1 MRRNRRDDRRNSDA
15 RMKPRIAPV
24 SPPQSPPMHRS
35 FASAFALAL
44 SATVACSSRVSPDG
58 SAAPSGSTVVSP
70 DRGSL
75 VVVGGGRVGPEIV
88 TEFLRLAGGNQAPIV
103 VIPTAGGDS
112 IYTPTCACA
121 RLLRDAG
128 ATDVTVLHTYDPK
141 VADTESFVAPLR
153 RASAVWFPGGR
164 QWRLA
169 DAYLGTRT
177 ERELHALLA
186 RGGVVG
192 GTSAGAS
199 IQASYLVRGAP
210 AGNTVMMSPGHEQ
223 GFGFLR
229 NVAVDQH
236 VLARS
241 RLNDLPLVLAKH
253 PKLLGIGIDEG
264 TAIVVQRDTFT
275 VVGVSKVFV
284 YGGRDTPDSGQVYR
298 SLRSGDRYALR
309 ERRAL
314 Q

>member
-1 MRRNRRDDRRNSDA
+1 MSR
-15 RMKPRIAPV
+15 
-24 SPPQSPPMHRS
+24 
-35 FASAFALAL
+35 LAL
-44 SATVACSSRVSPDG
+44 SLAVSSLVAAGCSQRSAPA
-58 SAAPSGSTVVSP
+58 SAARPPGNTAVSP

-88 TEFLRLAGGNQAPIV
+88 NEFLRLAGGKDAAIV
-103 VIPTAGGDS
+103 VVPTAGGDTA
-112 IYTPTCACA
+112 YTQACACT

-141 VADTESFVAPLR
+141 RADDESFVAPIR

-186 RGGVVG
+186 RGGVIG
-192 GTSAGAS
+192 GSSAGAS

-210 AGNTVMMSPGHEQ
+210 EGNTIMMSPGHEK

-229 NVAVDQH
+229 DVAVDQH
-236 VLARS
+236 VLARN
-241 RLNDLPLVLAKH
+241 RLNDLPEVLAKH
-253 PKLLGIGIDEG
+253 RQLLGIGIDEG
-264 TAIVVQRDTFT
+264 TAIVVQRDTFA
-275 VVGVSKVFV
+275 VIGVSKVFV
-284 YGGRDTPDSGQVYR
+284 YGGQDAPDSGKVYR
-298 SLRSGDRYALR
+298 TLGSGDRYSLR
-309 ERRAL
+309 ERKVI

>member
-1 MRRNRRDDRRNSDA
+1 
-15 RMKPRIAPV
+15 
-24 SPPQSPPMHRS
+24 MHRT
-35 FASAFALAL
+35 FAFAFTLAVVT
-44 SATVACSSRVSPDG
+44 ATGCSSRVSPAG
-58 SAAPSGSTVVSP
+58 APGPSGSTVTSP
-70 DRGSL
+70 ERGSL

-88 TEFLRLAGGNQAPIV
+88 TEFLRLAGGKRAPIV

-112 IYTPTCACA
+112 AYAQPCPCA
-121 RLLRDAG
+121 RLLQDAG

-141 VADTESFVAPLR
+141 VADSESFVAPLR

-169 DAYLGTRT
+169 DSYLGTRT

-186 RGGVVG
+186 RGGVIG

-210 AGNTVMMSPGHEQ
+210 EGNTVMMAPGHEQ

-241 RLNDLPLVLAKH
+241 RLDDLPLVLAKH
-253 PKLLGIGIDEG
+253 PQLLGIGIDEG

-275 VVGVSKVFV
+275 VVGVSKVFI
-284 YGGRDTPDSGQVYR
+284 YGGRDTPDSGKVYR
-298 SLRSGDRYALR
+298 TLQSGDRYDLK

-314 Q
+314 H

>member
-1 MRRNRRDDRRNSDA
+1 
-15 RMKPRIAPV
+15 
-24 SPPQSPPMHRS
+24 MHRS
-35 FASAFALAL
+35 FAFAFTL
-44 SATVACSSRVSPDG
+44 TVITSTACSSRVSPAGAPD
-58 SAAPSGSTVVSP
+58 PSGSTAVSP
-70 DRGSL
+70 ERGSL

-88 TEFLRLAGGNQAPIV
+88 GEFLRLAGGKQAPIV

-112 IYTPTCACA
+112 AYAQPCACA
-121 RLLRDAG
+121 RLLQDAG

-141 VADTESFVAPLR
+141 VAETESFVAPLR
-153 RASAVWFPGGR
+153 RAAAVWFPGGR

-169 DAYLGTRT
+169 DSYLGTRT
-177 ERELHALLA
+177 ERELHALLE
-186 RGGVVG
+186 RGGVIG

-210 AGNTVMMSPGHEQ
+210 EGNTIMMAPGHEQ

-241 RLNDLPLVLAKH
+241 RLGDLPHVLAKH
-253 PKLLGIGIDEG
+253 PQLLGIGIDEG

-284 YGGRDTPDSGQVYR
+284 YGGHDAPDSGQVYR
-298 SLRSGDRYALR
+298 TLRSGDRYALR
-309 ERRAL
+309 DRRVVH
-314 Q
+314 

>member
-1 MRRNRRDDRRNSDA
+1 
-15 RMKPRIAPV
+15 
-24 SPPQSPPMHRS
+24 MHRS
-35 FASAFALAL
+35 FAFAFALAV
-44 SATVACSSRVSPDG
+44 SGSVACSRRVSPDG
-58 SAAPSGSTVVSP
+58 SAAPTSSTFVSP
-70 DRGSL
+70 ERGSL

-88 TEFLRLAGGNQAPIV
+88 SEFLRLAGGKQAPIV

-112 IYTPTCACA
+112 IYPQPCACA
-121 RLLRDAG
+121 RLLVEAG
-128 ATDVTVLHTYDPK
+128 ASDVTVLHTYDPK

-177 ERELHALLA
+177 ERELHALLE
-186 RGGVVG
+186 RGGVIG

-210 AGNTVMMSPGHEQ
+210 EGNTVMMSPGHEQ

-253 PKLLGIGIDEG
+253 PQLLGIGIDEG
-264 TAIVVQRDTFT
+264 TAIVVQRDTFA

-284 YGGRDTPDSGQVYR
+284 YGGYDAPDSAKVYR
-298 SLRSGDRYALR
+298 TLQSGDRYDLK
-309 ERRAL
+309 ERRL
-314 Q
+314 VP